1 MKNFNLSI
9 KLLSGKHIPVVILLL
24 FALLLAFFLPASIS
38 NQIKH
43 GAGIVAV
50 PFQKAATVTVDK
62 VSIFFERLF
71 SFGEPEQENIR
82 LKEDVDRLK
91 NLILKQA
98 DVIYKLKNEVR
109 SLSNYYDNQ
118 KVTEKPLI
126 ANVIGYDTLAFRKSL
141 LLDVGTKRDVV
152 VNDIVVFG
160 NALIGRVFS
169 TSMYTS
175 RVQLVTDPDIR
186 LPSRVLETRNQGILT
201 GNSNHTCRMEYVP
214 ETANVTEGESVVTS
228 GAGGVYPDSI
238 PIGVIIKVEKV
249 SSHLFQNIIVRPFV
263 DVAKIEAVLVIKNET
278 NIDG

>member
-9 KLLSGKHIPVVILLL
+9 NLLSGKHIPVVILLL
-24 FALLLAFFLPASIS
+24 VTLLLAFFLPANIS

-62 VSIFFERLF
+62 VSLFFEGLF
-71 SFGEPEQENIR
+71 TFGNPEQENIR
-82 LKEDVDRLK
+82 LKEDIFRLG
-91 NLILKQA
+91 NLILEQA
-98 DVIYKLKNEVR
+98 DIIYKLKNEVR

-118 KVTEKPLI
+118 EVTQKPLI
-126 ANVIGYDTLAFRKSL
+126 ANVIGYDTLAFRKSM
-141 LLDVGTKRDVV
+141 LLDVGTKDNVS

-160 NALIGRVFS
+160 NALVGRIFS
-169 TSMYTS
+169 TSKYTT

-201 GNSNHTCRMEYVP
+201 GNLNHTCRIEYIP
-214 ETANVTEGESVVTS
+214 ESAMVMEGERVVTS

-238 PIGVIIKVEKV
+238 PIGVIIKVEKG
-249 SSHLFQNIIVRPFV
+249 SSQLFQNILVRPFV
-263 DVAKIEAVLVIKNET
+263 DVAQIESVLVIKNET
-278 NIDG
+278 NIGG